1 MQNSQFVAFKK
12 KSLYE
17 QTKSLFEFISV
28 KNLSIYG
35 SLCSCQQQADDRRIE
50 HTATENDCCHKQC
63 EQRLAMIIYTAQSKK
78 HKKMMS

>member
-28 KNLSIYG
+28 WKI
-35 SLCSCQQQADDRRIE
+35 SLHMTLYAYVNSKRM
-50 HTATENDCCHKQC
+50 TE
-63 EQRLAMIIYTAQSKK
+63 E
-78 HKKMMS
+78 